1 VAAVTLLGRRPAEA
15 SGEGQEPDR
24 PRALIT
30 YEPARPLPEG
40 RRLAVRYGHGW
51 RSQAAGQARAGLW
64 LFGVSP
70 PASGAELSF
79 RFVVLGGDGH
89 VYAVSR
95 GLRARLSAG
104 ERRDYAGR
112 AVPLHPLWRPFRAF
126 AAGADRHVS
135 TAAASYLLSALVLGV
150 AALLFAAQAW
160 MDRDVL
166 RGALALI
173 LLGLG
178 FALAYE
184 SYAVRRVRGAPHPTI
199 ARLAGMAFLQ
209 HPVAWLLILVGLM
222 GLAGAL
228 VIHFTSLVSFQPW
241 TLVLALAAYAA
252 GAPLAVL
259 YARRFHGRW
268 LLR

>member
-1 VAAVTLLGRRPAEA
+1 VTLLGRRPAEA

-104 ERRDYAGR
+104 SAATTRGEPCRCTPCGGR
-112 AVPLHPLWRPFRAF
+112 SGRSPPGR
-126 AAGADRHVS
+126 
-135 TAAASYLLSALVLGV
+135 TA
-150 AALLFAAQAW
+150 
-160 MDRDVL
+160 
-166 RGALALI
+166 
-173 LLGLG
+173 
-178 FALAYE
+178 
-184 SYAVRRVRGAPHPTI
+184 T
-199 ARLAGMAFLQ
+199 
-209 HPVAWLLILVGLM
+209 
-222 GLAGAL
+222 
-228 VIHFTSLVSFQPW
+228 
-241 TLVLALAAYAA
+241 
-252 GAPLAVL
+252 
-259 YARRFHGRW
+259 
-268 LLR
+268 